1 MMSKKASHL
10 GQQCDWNL
18 ICGYWN
24 RHRHWNHE
32 RSPVQL
38 FGHCSWETVLKTVYR
53 DQQHIINLEKL
64 SSSHMS
70 TTEWVE
76 DSFWKLSTHGQ
87 YKSQSQS
94 HSHWD
99 ARRRKKKKKKYKP
112 PPEHIDE
119 CSESFHNLSETRIS
133 ALNQYQLWHPYG
145 KWVFTHLRG
154 EFTVLGISDS
164 ISVSL

>member
-76 DSFWKLSTHGQ
+76 DSSWKLSTHGQ

-119 CSESFHNLSETRIS
+119 CSESFITSMKLESPLWTNTSSDILTESECLHTCEGNLQFWE
-133 ALNQYQLWHPYG
+133 
-145 KWVFTHLRG
+145 
-154 EFTVLGISDS
+154 
-164 ISVSL
+164 